1 MIRAYARVST
11 DQQADSGAG
20 LAAQRDAITREAR
33 YRGWEDV
40 AWYVDGGFSGSDLHR
55 PEMSRLL
62 TDIQRGD
69 VLVAAKVD
77 RLSRS
82 LVDFATLVEQSQKQG
97 WSIITLD
104 LGLDLSTAQ
113 GEFVA
118 SILAAFARMERRLI
132 GQRTRDAMQAK
143 KAQGQRFGRPS
154 QIRPDV
160 QERIEDLWESGVSLA
175 EIARRLNA
183 EGVPT
188 AFGGRWWPSTI
199 QGVMRCRDNDRAAGL
214 LSPPPRGATAVPYSR
229 V

>member
-1 MIRAYARVST
+1 MTVRAYCRVST
-11 DQQADSGAG
+11 GQQADSGAG
-20 LAAQRDAITREAR
+20 LAAQRDDIDREAR
-33 YRGWEDV
+33 HRGWTDV
-40 AWYVDGGFSGSDLHR
+40 AWYIDGGWSGKDLDR

-62 TDIQRGD
+62 AEIRAGD

-82 LVDFATLVEQSQKQG
+82 LVDFATLVERSQKQG
-97 WSIITLD
+97 WSIVTLD

-143 KAQGQRFGRPS
+143 KAQGARFGRPS
-154 QIRPDV
+154 LIPAQV
-160 QERIEDLWESGVSLA
+160 QRRIEGLHSSGVTLA
-175 EIARRLNA
+175 DIARTLND

-188 AFGGRWWPSTI
+188 AFDGRWWPSTV
-199 QGVMRCRDNDRAAGL
+199 QGVLRCRENDRLAGL
-214 LSPPPRGATAVPYSR
+214 A
-229 V
+229 